1 MADGQMSGGAQ
12 GPFALIQPW
21 LSGESAQDK
30 LRDYYNR
37 QAQAN
42 AGAVAGDPNA
52 PFSGEF
58 ATPPG
63 QPAKPLPMGQAPPG
77 PNEPQ
82 STQTPESYGSLLM
95 DLQQQNEAA
104 AGFNKS
110 LAVGLSAFSQPRD
123 REMVSKMF
131 DPAVP
136 PADPFKMG
144 ESIMNSMSMQQG
156 QDRSNQIARLV
167 NGPQGPDIASKLN
180 MSVEALRAGLVTD
193 PGLPA
198 KIAQALGTPTDQMR
212 NLTQID
218 QYISGVQQRDPG
230 KTPAVLTMIKNAML
244 AGMAGPA
251 AEAAIGDAVSYKN
264 RTGKDAPWVVNGAI
278 DQGAYKQFQA
288 NQAQKE
294 SDRGDASKVLADNQ
308 NTSEE
313 LRSNLEQLRD
323 MPGLKTILADPV
335 KRAAASK
342 ALNPAV
348 DLPSLVA
355 QNVLTNDEA
364 AAVATLR
371 KIGGASSETAMRSM
385 AGTGTRVTQQ
395 EVGPLKDAIS
405 STMNLNQDYD
415 TYVHNAINPFVTKIK
430 KTIANAYGATGNLN
444 HMDPEY
450 EPWLHPIYRKGGELF
465 KEGSGAENIPDLQPL
480 TPGKLAWA
488 KNEVTNYPAGK
499 DDALDSLQQEGFDV
513 SKLRKSDPSTW

>member
-1 MADGQMSGGAQ
+1 MADGQMSGGAA

-131 DPAVP
+131 DPAAP

-156 QDRSNQIARLV
+156 QDRANQIARLV
-167 NGPQGPDIASKLN
+167 NGPQGQSIADAMHMDLGVLK
-180 MSVEALRAGLVTD
+180 AAIVTD
-193 PGLPA
+193 PGMPA
-198 KIAQALGTPTDQMR
+198 KIAQALGTPTDAMR
-212 NLTQID
+212 NLTQIPFL
-218 QYISGVQQRDPG
+218 QQQLQKNQPSATSSDIG
-230 KTPAVLTMIKNAML
+230 LLTPSLVAAV
-244 AGMAGPA
+244 GPDFA
-251 AEAAIGDAVSYKN
+251 QKAIGDAISY
-264 RTGKDAPWVVNGAI
+264 RTTHGGKQAPWVGPGGVNVQAYNQWTKEQGDISSGQAEASSTLSGNVQKTEMLRQKISDLQNNPGLQKILALPNDSPMKIAARDALRSGNDDWKTDAVHYGVLLNDPQALAAISELKEINGQEYTGAI
-278 DQGAYKQFQA
+278 DSLLGH
-288 NQAQKE
+288 
-294 SDRGDASKVLADNQ
+294 G
-308 NTSEE
+308 
-313 LRSNLEQLRD
+313 LR
-323 MPGLKTILADPV
+323 
-335 KRAAASK
+335 
-342 ALNPAV
+342 
-348 DLPSLVA
+348 PS
-355 QNVLTNDEA
+355 QT
-364 AAVATLR
+364 
-371 KIGGASSETAMRSM
+371 
-385 AGTGTRVTQQ
+385 
-395 EVGPLKDAIS
+395 
-405 STMNLNQDYD
+405 
-415 TYVHNAINPFVTKIK
+415 
-430 KTIANAYGATGNLN
+430 
-444 HMDPEY
+444 
-450 EPWLHPIYRKGGELF
+450 
-465 KEGSGAENIPDLQPL
+465 
-480 TPGKLAWA
+480 
-488 KNEVTNYPAGK
+488 EVTAVR
-499 DDALDSLQQEGFDV
+499 EGFGQTKNIMNFTNIKDY
-513 SKLRKSDPSTW
+513 TAQAI